1 MKEATKQSVS
11 ILMITLVASLAVF
24 VLNKFTLPAFSEY
37 QKNRILIQ
45 EKKEVLTEIERFK
58 KLAEELQKKYNSVG
72 GDFYKIA
79 EAIPASPQFS
89 NLLSILDFI
98 GRETEVTIT
107 DISFR
112 DVQNKKADS
121 DLYSLAEVSLNLK
134 GSYEDITHFFEETQ
148 EELRLMDVVNL
159 SMKQARDTGIV
170 KNRKVVT
177 EFIEASAVIQAY
189 YQK

>member
-11 ILMITLVASLAVF
+11 ILMITLVASVAIF

-37 QKNRILIQ
+37 QKNRVLIQ

-79 EAIPASPQFS
+79 EAVPSSPQFS
-89 NLLSILDFI
+89 NLLAILDSI
-98 GRETEVTIT
+98 GRETGVTIT
-107 DISFR
+107 DVTFR
-112 DVQNKKADS
+112 DVQNKKTDS
-121 DLYSLAEVSLNLK
+121 DLYSLAEVSLNLR
-134 GSYEDITHFFEETQ
+134 GNYEDITHFFEETQ
-148 EELRLMDVVNL
+148 EEIRLMDVVSL
-159 SMKQARDTGIV
+159 SMKKGNAEIV
-170 KNRKVVT
+170 RNKKVAT
-177 EFIEASAVIQAY
+177 EFIEASVVIQAY